1 MVCLYLTSEV
11 GLSGLHTLCIG
22 LGQRFQEENLKV
34 GYIKPVGHRYHRV
47 EGRTTDEDAA
57 FMRRTLDL
65 KEDLDDICPVVL
77 TPQLVFDYY
86 QEGGEGLVERVKD
99 AFKRVSSGKDV
110 VIAQGAYTS
119 LQGRFLG
126 LSAYQLAPIFD
137 ARVILVERFDDAF
150 LADNVLAAKDDFGDS
165 LVGVV
170 YNIIPPNR
178 ESFVAEVIAP
188 SLEKEGIPVLG
199 KIPVDRLLS
208 SINVGDLA
216 ELLDGKVL
224 AGEANLGEMVEN
236 ILVGAMSQEHAL
248 SVFRKHRNL
257 CVVTGGDRSD
267 IMLAAMEARARC
279 LILTGNLYPSSI
291 ILGKAEELGI
301 PVILVSTD
309 TFTTAERADIIIKSA
324 RTHEAKK
331 LDRLRE
337 LVDCCVDLPR
347 LMELIGLR
355 PGASW

>member
-1 MVCLYLTSEV
+1 MVCVYLTSEV

-22 LGQRFQEENLKV
+22 LGLRLREEGLKV
-34 GYIKPVGHRYHRV
+34 GYMKPVGHRYHRV
-47 EGRTTDEDAA
+47 EGRATDEDAA
-57 FMRRTLDL
+57 FMRRTLEL
-65 KEDLDDICPVVL
+65 EEDLGDICPVVL

-86 QEGGEGLVERVKD
+86 QQGGESLVERVRD
-99 AFKRVSSGKDV
+99 AFGRVGSGKDV
-110 VIAQGAYTS
+110 VVVQGAYTS

-126 LSAYQLAPIFD
+126 LSAYQLAPVFD

-150 LADNVLAAKDDFGDS
+150 LADNVLAARDDFGAG
-165 LVGVV
+165 LMGVI

-178 ESFVAEVIAP
+178 ESFVAEVLAP
-188 SLEKEGIPVLG
+188 SLEKEGIAVLG
-199 KIPVDRLLS
+199 RIPVDRLLS

-216 ELLDGKVL
+216 VLLDGQVI
-224 AGEANLGEMVEN
+224 AGESNLGDMVED
-236 ILVGAMSQEHAL
+236 IVVGAMGQEHAI
-248 SVFRKHRNL
+248 SIFRKHRNL

-267 IMLAAMEARARC
+267 IMLAAMEAKVRC

-291 ILGKAEELGI
+291 ILGKADELGI

-331 LDRLRE
+331 LERLRE
-337 LVDCCVDLPR
+337 LIDCCVDLPR
-347 LMELIGLR
+347 LMRLAGL
-355 PGASW
+355 